1 VSTLPPPPAGKPTDR
16 VLWRGDAEGGRRA
29 ADRPGEILRLLS
41 RAWRNLGLYG
51 ADHRVA
57 QATVAD
63 LHKFLT
69 DVLTRR
75 STLKMSIQDDTF
87 FEEDRV
93 LLEESLRLYSLM
105 TAFTE
110 RQIRTVQFSAGV
122 EARELT
128 HLIEVVNLKTDEL
141 ERAGG
146 ASGYL
151 TAHAVSRI
159 AVGSAIVGGTV
170 IGAGPERAAGAD
182 TEGKGAT
189 GGQGGEGGGGSPPRP
204 AQAAAVKVDPQD
216 AYRAG
221 LRVMDELNYEASKNL
236 PLNLGKARMVVNYF
250 LDILDDERAALLG
263 IAALKNYDEDTY
275 HHSVNVCILSL
286 LLASQLNMDRPKLLL
301 VGLAGLLHDIG
312 KVRVPRDI
320 IAKPAKLT
328 PEEMN
333 VVKRHTVYGAHILR
347 ELPGLSRLAMVAA
360 FEHHANY
367 DLSGYPRIATKNMPH
382 LITRIIWVAD
392 CFDAMTTA
400 RRVYRTPK
408 RVEDTL
414 KEILAGAGTAFDPLL
429 AKLFCKYCGV
439 YFTRSTAGEDKPRT
453 GEDPPLGPASG
464 AAPPPPPAPQAT

>member
-1 VSTLPPPPAGKPTDR
+1 MSTLPPSPAGKPADR
-16 VLWRGDAEGGRRA
+16 VLWRGEAEGGRRA

-41 RAWRNLGLYG
+41 RAWRNVSLYG

-57 QATVAD
+57 QGTVAD
-63 LHKFLT
+63 FHKFLT
-69 DVLTRR
+69 DVLNRR
-75 STLKMSIQDDTF
+75 PTLKLSIQDDTF

-105 TAFTE
+105 TAFTD
-110 RQIRTVQFSAGV
+110 RQIRTVQLSAGV

-128 HLIEVVNLKTDEL
+128 HLIQVLNLKTEEL

-146 ASGYL
+146 AAGYL
-151 TAHAVSRI
+151 AAHEVSRI
-159 AVGSAIVGGTV
+159 TVGSVIVGGTV
-170 IGAGPERAAGAD
+170 IGGAPPAEAGRD
-182 TEGKGAT
+182 TKGT
-189 GGQGGEGGGGSPPRP
+189 GTVGEKGGEGEGGSPPRP

-236 PLNLGKARMVVNYF
+236 PLNLGKARIVVNYF
-250 LDILDDERAALLG
+250 VDILDDERAALLG

-286 LLASQLNMDRPKLLL
+286 LLASQLNMDRPQLLL

-312 KVRVPRDI
+312 KVRVPHDI

-333 VVKRHTVYGAHILR
+333 IVKRHTIYGAHILR

-367 DLSGYPRIATKNMPH
+367 DLTGYPRIATKTMPH

-408 RVEDTL
+408 RVEETL
-414 KEILAGAGTAFDPLL
+414 KEILAGAGTTFDPLL
-429 AKLFCKYCGV
+429 AKLFCKYCGA
-439 YFTRSTAGEDKPRT
+439 YFTGSTT
-453 GEDPPLGPASG
+453 GEDTPSTNAPPPGEASG
-464 AAPPPPPAPQAT
+464 AAQPAPPSPPST